1 MFGLFKRKK
10 VKDKCNHDWNLL
22 KKGIEEQYEYN
33 GIYTEFYD
41 VNVVYC
47 YCPKCKRR
55 DKVTPLEW
63 SLREQEQRLIEEYTR
78 AIIFEFK

>member
-1 MFGLFKRKK
+1 MFSLFKKK
-10 VKDKCNHDWNLL
+10 KAKDKCNHDWNLL
-22 KKGIEEQYEYN
+22 KKEIEERSEHN
-33 GIYTEFYD
+33 GIDIEFYD
-41 VNVVYC
+41 INVVYC

-63 SLREQEQRLIEEYTR
+63 SLREQEQKLNEQYTA